1 MTCVTKNDTEIFKKF
16 DSFTHCEMKNG
27 IIFQENLFLKTQTA
41 IKVALQIEKS
51 SKIDKSSRNT

>member
-1 MTCVTKNDTEIFKKF
+1 
-16 DSFTHCEMKNG
+16 MKNG
-27 IIFQENLFLKTQTA
+27 IIFQENLFLKIQTA